1 LTLGIKIWK
10 TGQMAIILG
19 HISKEEVMENKKTK
33 QALPK
38 KYGVKQI
45 KTVAEEPETAYVTS
59 YSLRPVNGTKV
70 ESNYVKRSLAL
81 MGVASVAPFNTVENV
96 SDFIHCIRE
105 GVPKKALDN
114 LIEVTGI
121 SATEMAGII
130 RTSDRTLRRYSPKQK
145 LNAEQ
150 SERVIE
156 LAKVYSRGEEVF
168 GTLEAFREWM
178 NSSVMALGNK
188 KPKEFL
194 DTSMGIEMLMEE
206 LGRIEHG
213 IFA

>member
-1 LTLGIKIWK
+1 
-10 TGQMAIILG
+10 MA
-19 HISKEEVMENKKTK
+19 SKQPRSKSHKKQGTSNYESMVEEAAAAY
-33 QALPK
+33 ALPSLVPV
-38 KYGVKQI
+38 YG
-45 KTVAEEPETAYVTS
+45 A
-59 YSLRPVNGTKV
+59 RH

-81 MGVASVAPFNTVENV
+81 MGVANIAPFNTVENV
-96 SDFIHCIRE
+96 ADFIVCIRE

-121 SATEMAGII
+121 TTLEMADIV

-168 GTLEAFREWM
+168 GTLDAFKEWM
-178 NSSVMALGNK
+178 NSTVMALGNK
-188 KPKEFL
+188 KPKDFL
-194 DTSMGIEMLMEE
+194 DTSMGIEMLMDE